1 MNTVT
6 ITAKEFLHILNEKG
20 INPKNLSQMV
30 VKRLIEKGEKL
41 ATAESCTG
49 GSISKRITDISGA
62 SGVFDCGVCSYGNN
76 IKNKVLG
83 VKSETLER
91 VGAVSPETAVEMAL
105 GVKKLANSHYGLS
118 TTGIAGPTGG
128 TKEKPVGLV
137 YIGISTQKNSYAIK
151 ALLGEEEYNRE
162 NIRKIATDLALFS
175 IYSEIGE

>member
-1 MNTVT
+1 MKT

-20 INPKNLSQMV
+20 IDPNDLSQMV
-30 VKRLIEKGEKL
+30 VDRLIEKGEKI

-49 GSISKRITDISGA
+49 GSISKRITDVSGA
-62 SGVFDCGVCSYGNN
+62 SAVFDCGVCSYGNN

-83 VKSETLER
+83 VKMETLET
-91 VGAVSPETAVEMAL
+91 VGAVSPQTAMEMAL
-105 GVKKLANSHYGLS
+105 GVRNLANSHYGIS

-137 YIGISTQKNSYAIK
+137 YIGISSQKNTYAIK
-151 ALLGEEEYNRE
+151 ALLGEQGYNRE

-175 IYSEIGE
+175 VYSEIGE

>member
-1 MNTVT
+1 MKT

-20 INPKNLSQMV
+20 IDPKDLSQMV
-30 VKRLIEKGEKL
+30 VDRLIEKGEKI

-49 GSISKRITDISGA
+49 GSISKRITDVSGA
-62 SGVFDCGVCSYGNN
+62 SAVFDCGVCSYGNN

-83 VKSETLER
+83 VNQETLET
-91 VGAVSPETAVEMAL
+91 VGAVSPQTAVEMAL
-105 GVKKLANSHYGLS
+105 GVRNLANSHYGIA

-137 YIGISTQKNSYAIK
+137 YIGISSQKNTYAIK
-151 ALLGEEEYNRE
+151 ALLGEQGYNRE

-175 IYSEIGE
+175 VYSEIGE

>member
-1 MNTVT
+1 MKT

-20 INPKNLSQMV
+20 IDPKDLSQMV
-30 VKRLIEKGEKL
+30 VDRLIEKGEKI

-49 GSISKRITDISGA
+49 GSISKRITDVSGA
-62 SGVFDCGVCSYGNN
+62 SAVFDCGVCSYGNN

-83 VKSETLER
+83 VKKETLET
-91 VGAVSPETAVEMAL
+91 VGAVSPQTAVEMAL
-105 GVKKLANSHYGLS
+105 GVRNLSDSHYGIA

-137 YIGISTQKNSYAIK
+137 YIGISSQKNTYAIK
-151 ALLGEEEYNRE
+151 ALLGEQGYNRE

-175 IYSEIGE
+175 VYSEIGE

>member
-1 MNTVT
+1 MKT

-20 INPKNLSQMV
+20 IDPKDLSQMV
-30 VKRLIEKGEKL
+30 VDRLIEKGEKI

-49 GSISKRITDISGA
+49 GSISKRITDVSGA
-62 SGVFDCGVCSYGNN
+62 SAVFDCGVCSYGNN

-83 VKSETLER
+83 VNQETLET
-91 VGAVSPETAVEMAL
+91 VGAVSPQTAVEMAL
-105 GVKKLANSHYGLS
+105 GVRNLANSNYGIA

-137 YIGISTQKNSYAIK
+137 YIGISSQKNTYAIK
-151 ALLGEEEYNRE
+151 ALLGEQGYNRE

-175 IYSEIGE
+175 VYSEIGE

>member
-1 MNTVT
+1 MKT

-20 INPKNLSQMV
+20 IDPKDLSKMV
-30 VKRLIEKGEKL
+30 VDRLIEKGEKI

-49 GSISKRITDISGA
+49 GSISKRITDVSGA
-62 SGVFDCGVCSYGNN
+62 SAVFDCGVCSYGNN

-83 VKSETLER
+83 VKMETLET
-91 VGAVSPETAVEMAL
+91 VGAVSPQTAMEMAL
-105 GVKKLANSHYGLS
+105 GVRNLADSHYGIA

-137 YIGISTQKNSYAIK
+137 YIGISSQKNTYAIK
-151 ALLGEEEYNRE
+151 ALLGEQGYNRE

-175 IYSEIGE
+175 VYSEIGE

>member
-1 MNTVT
+1 MKT

-20 INPKNLSQMV
+20 IDPKDLSQMV
-30 VKRLIEKGEKL
+30 VDRLIEKGEKI

-49 GSISKRITDISGA
+49 GSISKRITDVSGA
-62 SGVFDCGVCSYGNN
+62 SAVFDCGVCSYGNN

-83 VKSETLER
+83 VKKETLET
-91 VGAVSPETAVEMAL
+91 VGAVSPQTAMEMAL
-105 GVKKLANSHYGLS
+105 GVRNLADAHYGIA

-137 YIGISTQKNSYAIK
+137 YIGISSQKNTYAIK
-151 ALLGEEEYNRE
+151 ALLGEQGYNRE

-175 IYSEIGE
+175 VYSEIGE

>member
-20 INPKNLSQMV
+20 INPDNLSQMV

-76 IKNKVLG
+76 IKSKVLG

-137 YIGISTQKNSYAIK
+137 YIGISKKTAMQSGLCLVKKGI
-151 ALLGEEEYNRE
+151 
-162 NIRKIATDLALFS
+162 IVKIYEKLQPIWLYFLF
-175 IYSEIGE
+175 IVK

>member
-1 MNTVT
+1 MKT

-20 INPKNLSQMV
+20 IDPKDLSQMV
-30 VKRLIEKGEKL
+30 VDRLIEKGEKI

-49 GSISKRITDISGA
+49 GSISKRITDVSGA
-62 SGVFDCGVCSYGNN
+62 SAVFDCGVCSYGNN

-83 VKSETLER
+83 VKKEALET
-91 VGAVSPETAVEMAL
+91 VGAVSPQTAMEMAL
-105 GVKKLANSHYGLS
+105 GVRNLANSHYGIA

-137 YIGISTQKNSYAIK
+137 YIGISSQKNTYAIK
-151 ALLGEEEYNRE
+151 ALLGEQGYNRE

-175 IYSEIGE
+175 VYSEIGE

>member
-1 MNTVT
+1 MKT

-20 INPKNLSQMV
+20 IDPKDLSQMV
-30 VKRLIEKGEKL
+30 VDRLIEKGEKI

-49 GSISKRITDISGA
+49 GSISKRITDVSGA
-62 SGVFDCGVCSYGNN
+62 SAVFDCGVCSYGNN

-83 VKSETLER
+83 VKMETLET
-91 VGAVSPETAVEMAL
+91 VGAVSPQTAMEMAL
-105 GVKKLANSHYGLS
+105 GVRNLANSYYGIA

-137 YIGISTQKNSYAIK
+137 YIGISSQKNTYAIK
-151 ALLGEEEYNRE
+151 ALLGEQGYNRE

-175 IYSEIGE
+175 VYSEIGE

>member
-1 MNTVT
+1 MKT

-20 INPKNLSQMV
+20 IDPKDLSQMV
-30 VKRLIEKGEKL
+30 VDRLIEKGEKI

-49 GSISKRITDISGA
+49 GSISKRITDVSGA
-62 SGVFDCGVCSYGNN
+62 SAVFDCGVCSYGNN

-83 VKSETLER
+83 VKKETLET
-91 VGAVSPETAVEMAL
+91 VGAVSPQTAVEMAL
-105 GVKKLANSHYGLS
+105 GVRNLANSHYGIS

-137 YIGISTQKNSYAIK
+137 YIGISSQKNTYAIK
-151 ALLGEEEYNRE
+151 ALLGEQGYNRE

-175 IYSEIGE
+175 VYSEIGE

>member
-1 MNTVT
+1 MKT

-20 INPKNLSQMV
+20 INPKYLSQMV
-30 VKRLIEKGEKL
+30 VDRLIEKGEKI

-49 GSISKRITDISGA
+49 GSISKRITDVSGA
-62 SGVFDCGVCSYGNN
+62 SAVFDCGVCSYGNN

-83 VKSETLER
+83 VNQETLET
-91 VGAVSPETAVEMAL
+91 VGAVSLQTAMEMAL
-105 GVKKLANSHYGLS
+105 GVRNLANSHYGIA

-137 YIGISTQKNSYAIK
+137 YIGISSQKNTYAIK
-151 ALLGEEEYNRE
+151 ALLGEQGYNRE

-175 IYSEIGE
+175 VYSEIGE

>member
-1 MNTVT
+1 MKT

-20 INPKNLSQMV
+20 IDPKDLSQMV
-30 VKRLIEKGEKL
+30 VDRLIEKGEKI

-49 GSISKRITDISGA
+49 GSISKRITDVSGA
-62 SGVFDCGVCSYGNN
+62 SAVFDCGVCSYGNN

-83 VKSETLER
+83 VNQETLET
-91 VGAVSPETAVEMAL
+91 VGAVSPQTAMEMAL
-105 GVKKLANSHYGLS
+105 GVRNLANSHYGIA

-137 YIGISTQKNSYAIK
+137 YIGISSQKNTYAIK
-151 ALLGEEEYNRE
+151 ALLGEQGYNRE

-175 IYSEIGE
+175 VYSEIGE

>member
-1 MNTVT
+1 MKT

-20 INPKNLSQMV
+20 IDPKYLSQMV
-30 VKRLIEKGEKL
+30 VDRLIEKGEKI

-49 GSISKRITDISGA
+49 GSISKRITDVSGA
-62 SGVFDCGVCSYGNN
+62 SAVFDCGVCSYGNN

-83 VKSETLER
+83 VNQETLET
-91 VGAVSPETAVEMAL
+91 VGAVSPQTAMEMAL
-105 GVKKLANSHYGLS
+105 GVRNLANSHYGIA

-137 YIGISTQKNSYAIK
+137 YIGISSQKNTYAIK
-151 ALLGEEEYNRE
+151 ALLGEQGYNRE

-175 IYSEIGE
+175 VYSEIGE

>member
-1 MNTVT
+1 MKT

-20 INPKNLSQMV
+20 IDPKDLSQMV
-30 VKRLIEKGEKL
+30 VDRLIEKGEKI

-49 GSISKRITDISGA
+49 GSISKRITDVSGA
-62 SGVFDCGVCSYGNN
+62 SAVFDCGVCSYGNN

-83 VKSETLER
+83 VNQETLET
-91 VGAVSPETAVEMAL
+91 VGAVSSETAVEMAS
-105 GVKKLANSHYGLS
+105 GVRKLADSHYGIA

-137 YIGISTQKNSYAIK
+137 YIGISSQKNTYAIK
-151 ALLGEEEYNRE
+151 ALLGEQGYNRE

-175 IYSEIGE
+175 VYSEIGE

>member
-1 MNTVT
+1 MKT

-20 INPKNLSQMV
+20 IDPKNLSQMV
-30 VKRLIEKGEKL
+30 VDRLIEKGEKI

-49 GSISKRITDISGA
+49 GSISKRITDVSGA
-62 SGVFDCGVCSYGNN
+62 SAVFDCGVCSYGNN

-83 VKSETLER
+83 VNQKTLET
-91 VGAVSPETAVEMAL
+91 VGAVSPQTAVEMAS
-105 GVKKLANSHYGLS
+105 GVRNLANSHYGIA

-137 YIGISTQKNSYAIK
+137 YIGISSQKNTYAIK
-151 ALLGEEEYNRE
+151 ALLGEQGYNRE

-175 IYSEIGE
+175 VYSEIGE

>member
-1 MNTVT
+1 MKT

-20 INPKNLSQMV
+20 IDPKDLSQMV
-30 VKRLIEKGEKL
+30 VDRLIEKGEKI

-49 GSISKRITDISGA
+49 GSISKRITDVSGA
-62 SGVFDCGVCSYGNN
+62 SAVFDCGVCSYGNN

-83 VKSETLER
+83 VKKETLET
-91 VGAVSPETAVEMAL
+91 VGAVSPQTAMEMAL
-105 GVKKLANSHYGLS
+105 GVRNLADSHYGIA

-137 YIGISTQKNSYAIK
+137 YIGISSQKNTYAIK
-151 ALLGEEEYNRE
+151 ALLGEQGYNRE

-175 IYSEIGE
+175 VYSEIGK

>member
-1 MNTVT
+1 MKT

-20 INPKNLSQMV
+20 IDPKDLSQMV
-30 VKRLIEKGEKL
+30 VDRLIEKGEKI

-49 GSISKRITDISGA
+49 GSISKRITDVSGA
-62 SGVFDCGVCSYGNN
+62 SAVFDCGVCSYGNN

-83 VKSETLER
+83 VNQETLET
-91 VGAVSPETAVEMAL
+91 VGAVSPQTAMEMAL
-105 GVKKLANSHYGLS
+105 GVRNLANSNYGIA

-137 YIGISTQKNSYAIK
+137 YIGISSQKNTYAIK
-151 ALLGEEEYNRE
+151 ALLGEQGYNRE

-175 IYSEIGE
+175 VYSEIGE

>member
-1 MNTVT
+1 MKT

-20 INPKNLSQMV
+20 IDPKDLSQMV
-30 VKRLIEKGEKL
+30 VDRLIEKGEKI

-49 GSISKRITDISGA
+49 GSISKRITDVSGA
-62 SGVFDCGVCSYGNN
+62 SAVFDCGVCSYGNN

-83 VKSETLER
+83 VKMETLET
-91 VGAVSPETAVEMAL
+91 VGAVSPQTAMEMAL
-105 GVKKLANSHYGLS
+105 GVRNLANSHYGIA

-137 YIGISTQKNSYAIK
+137 YIGISSQKNTYAIK
-151 ALLGEEEYNRE
+151 ALLGEQGYNRE

-175 IYSEIGE
+175 VYSEIGE

>member
-1 MNTVT
+1 MKT

-20 INPKNLSQMV
+20 IDPKDLSQMV
-30 VKRLIEKGEKL
+30 VDRLIEKGEKI

-49 GSISKRITDISGA
+49 GSISKRITDVSGA
-62 SGVFDCGVCSYGNN
+62 SAVFDCGVCSYGNN

-83 VKSETLER
+83 VKKETLET
-91 VGAVSPETAVEMAL
+91 VGAVSPQTAMEMAL
-105 GVKKLANSHYGLS
+105 GVRNLANSHYGIA

-137 YIGISTQKNSYAIK
+137 YIGISSQKNTYAIK
-151 ALLGEEEYNRE
+151 ALLGEQGYNRE

-175 IYSEIGE
+175 VYSEIGE

>member
-1 MNTVT
+1 MKT

-20 INPKNLSQMV
+20 IDPKDLSQMV
-30 VKRLIEKGEKL
+30 VDRLIEKGEKI

-49 GSISKRITDISGA
+49 GSISKRITDVSGA
-62 SGVFDCGVCSYGNN
+62 SAVFDCGVCSYGNN

-83 VKSETLER
+83 VNQETLET
-91 VGAVSPETAVEMAL
+91 VGAVSPQTAVEMAL
-105 GVKKLANSHYGLS
+105 GVRNLADSHYGIA

-137 YIGISTQKNSYAIK
+137 YIGISSQKNTYAIK
-151 ALLGEEEYNRE
+151 ALLGEQGYNRE

-175 IYSEIGE
+175 VYSEIGE

>member
-1 MNTVT
+1 MKT

-20 INPKNLSQMV
+20 IDPKDLSQMV
-30 VKRLIEKGEKL
+30 VDRLIEKGEKI

-49 GSISKRITDISGA
+49 GSISKRITDVSGA
-62 SGVFDCGVCSYGNN
+62 SAVFDCGVCSYGNN

-83 VKSETLER
+83 VKKETLET
-91 VGAVSPETAVEMAL
+91 VGAVSPQTAMEMAL
-105 GVKKLANSHYGLS
+105 GVRNLADSHYGIA

-137 YIGISTQKNSYAIK
+137 YIGISSQKNTYAIK
-151 ALLGEEEYNRE
+151 ALLGEQGYNRE

-175 IYSEIGE
+175 VYSEIGE

>member
-1 MNTVT
+1 MKT

-20 INPKNLSQMV
+20 IDPKDLSQMV
-30 VKRLIEKGEKL
+30 VDKLIEKGEKI

-49 GSISKRITDISGA
+49 GSISKRITDVSGA
-62 SGVFDCGVCSYGNN
+62 SAVFDCGVCSYGNN

-83 VKSETLER
+83 VKMETLET
-91 VGAVSPETAVEMAL
+91 VGAVSPQTAMEMAL
-105 GVKKLANSHYGLS
+105 GVRNLANSNYGIA

-137 YIGISTQKNSYAIK
+137 YIGISSQKNTYAIK
-151 ALLGEEEYNRE
+151 ALLGEQGYNRE

-175 IYSEIGE
+175 VYSEIGE